1 MIKVLLDTNVVLD
14 AIANR
19 EPFHL
24 DAQKIINSIL
34 DNELEGYITANSITD
49 IYYVARK
56 YLNQNDLFTA
66 MRSLFEIFSII
77 DVLGADCHKALDFP
91 LDDYEDALL
100 AVCGNKAE
108 INCIITRDEEFLD
121 KSKSILSISIISP
134 VEFLRKNFA
143 KNS

>member
-1 MIKVLLDTNVVLD
+1 LIKVLFDTNVVLD

-24 DAQKIINSIL
+24 DAQKLLNSIL

-49 IYYVARK
+49 IYYIARK
-56 YLNQNDLFTA
+56 YLTQPDLSTA

-77 DVLGADCHKALDFP
+77 DVLGVDCHKALDFP

-100 AVCGNKAE
+100 SVCGNKAD
-108 INCIITRDEEFLD
+108 INYIITRDSEFLD
-121 KSKSILSISIISP
+121 KTKSKFSISVISP
-134 VEFLRKNFA
+134 ADFLKSRK
-143 KNS
+143 